1 MSEFLKQEF
10 DKLLL
15 VGALIGFCG
24 LAAMNG
30 QLSGFG
36 SDAAKTVLGALLGLI
51 TGSAL
56 GSPQPPKGG
65 AE

>member
-1 MSEFLKQEF
+1 MSFLRQEF

-15 VGALIGFCG
+15 VGALIGFCA
-24 LAAMNG
+24 LAAASGRM
-30 QLSGFG
+30 SGFG

-56 GSPQPPKGG
+56 GAAQPPKGG
-65 AE
+65 PE